1 MLNSRKVHSQ
11 RTRQRQST
19 VLLFL
24 FAFMVNSPKAFCENQ
39 VSDLSDT
46 GESARAFSLGQ
57 TPAISPAP
65 NKSVGVYG
73 GLHKAISSRKL
84 FRGAGISAFNKG
96 RQAVVA
102 VYGYKGANFR
112 MDAILAARAIADSF
126 SGQFLTFA
134 IRYYEPNNSRAYKEV
149 LLTSKDITSLEAGT
163 IKLAEFASSLPVVE
177 VSAYDGAVVCF
188 EKYLLVAE
196 QLISKGS
203 FFEAEQ
209 IVDSLGPAPGGID
222 QSRYTRDMMHLA
234 QGFDSYGDS
243 YRAARILE
251 SVVEQ
256 RRVSGSL
263 FGDEAELTVDR
274 LIDIYLAEKRFED
287 AEKLLNEII
296 AANSSNKAGK
306 SYVNNLERLG
316 VVLLRQGK
324 GADALPKFKE
334 VLELRTANG
343 AGLGRARTLE
353 NLGDAHRLVGSKGE
367 ALSSYRESKALYDK
381 AVVSP
386 KRHEQIDFQ
395 VYSGRVKQIEEKMK
409 HL

>member
-1 MLNSRKVHSQ
+1 MNSREVNWPRIMEK
-11 RTRQRQST
+11 QSI
-19 VLLFL
+19 VLLIL
-24 FAFMVNSPKAFCENQ
+24 FATMVRQPKCFGENQ
-39 VSDLSDT
+39 LSDLSDT

-57 TPAISPAP
+57 TPAISPVL

-84 FRGAGISAFNKG
+84 FHGAAISAFNKG

-102 VYGYKGANFR
+102 VYGYKGSNFR
-112 MDAILAARAIADSF
+112 LDAILAARAIANTF

-163 IKLAEFASSLPVVE
+163 SKLPEFATSLPVVE
-177 VSAYDGAVVCF
+177 VSAYDGAAVCF
-188 EKYLLVAE
+188 EKYLIVAE

-256 RRVSGSL
+256 RRASGSL

-274 LIDIYLAEKRFED
+274 LIDLYLAEKRFED

-296 AANSSNKAGK
+296 AANSNNRAGK
-306 SYVNNLERLG
+306 AYINNLERLG

-324 GADALPKFKE
+324 GAEALLKFKE
-334 VLELRTANG
+334 VLALRTASG
-343 AGLGRARTLE
+343 EGLGRARTLE

-395 VYSGRVKQIEEKMK
+395 VYSGRVKQLEEKMK

>member
-1 MLNSRKVHSQ
+1 MNPRKVGW
-11 RTRQRQST
+11 RRIREKQSI
-19 VLLFL
+19 VLLIL
-24 FAFMVNSPKAFCENQ
+24 FAAMVNLPKVFCENQ

-46 GESARAFSLGQ
+46 GESAKAFSLGQ
-57 TPAISPAP
+57 TPAISPTL
-65 NKSVGVYG
+65 NKSVAVYG

-84 FRGAGISAFNKG
+84 FRGAAISAFNKG

-112 MDAILAARAIADSF
+112 MDAILAARAIADTF
-126 SGQFLTFA
+126 NGQFLTFA

-163 IKLAEFASSLPVVE
+163 IKLADFATSLPVVE

-188 EKYLLVAE
+188 EKYLVVAE

-256 RRVSGSL
+256 RRVAGSL

-274 LIDIYLAEKRFED
+274 LIDLYLTEKRFED
-287 AEKLLNEII
+287 AERLLSEII
-296 AANSSNKAGK
+296 AANSNNKAGK
-306 SYVNNLERLG
+306 AYINNLERLG
-316 VVLLRQGK
+316 VVLIRQGK
-324 GADALPKFKE
+324 GAEALLKFKE
-334 VLELRTANG
+334 VLALRTASG
-343 AGLGRARTLE
+343 EGLGRARTLE
-353 NLGDAHRLVGSKGE
+353 NLGDAYRIVGSRTE
-367 ALSSYRESKALYDK
+367 AMSSYLEAKALYDK

-409 HL
+409 HP